1 MIKSLTLYLRRH
13 PALLVG
19 LLASLM
25 FLPWLGLPLF
35 NTKGEPREAI
45 VAVSMLQSGD
55 WVLPVSF
62 GGDIPYKPP
71 FLAWCIALLSWLAGG
86 VSEYTSRLPSA
97 LAAIALAVATQ
108 RWARR
113 GGASAAASAVTAIL
127 TVTCFEVW
135 RAASA
140 CRVDMVLTFFMAS
153 ATMALN
159 RYIDGPMRRIPWG
172 AVALMTC
179 AVLTKG
185 PVGMLLPCLVAGVAG
200 LVARRPFWPLFKIG
214 RASCR
219 ERV

>member
-86 VSEYTSRLPSA
+86 VSEYTSRLSPPFSPSHA
-97 LAAIALAVATQ
+97 SRCGVPRRRAVSTWCSPFLWRQ
-108 RWARR
+108 PRW
-113 GGASAAASAVTAIL
+113 L
-127 TVTCFEVW
+127 
-135 RAASA
+135 
-140 CRVDMVLTFFMAS
+140 
-153 ATMALN
+153 
-159 RYIDGPMRRIPWG
+159 
-172 AVALMTC
+172 
-179 AVLTKG
+179 
-185 PVGMLLPCLVAGVAG
+185 
-200 LVARRPFWPLFKIG
+200 
-214 RASCR
+214 
-219 ERV
+219 